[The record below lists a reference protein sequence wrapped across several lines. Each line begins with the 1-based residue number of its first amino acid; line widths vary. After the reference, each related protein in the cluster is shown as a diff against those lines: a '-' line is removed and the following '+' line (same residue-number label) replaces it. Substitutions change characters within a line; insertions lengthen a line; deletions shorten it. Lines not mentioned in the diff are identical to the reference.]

1 MDVRP
6 QIAGFLIRRKV
17 GVFRH
22 PSRGIEPDPV
32 PSPLRHDKRDAPPVC
47 GRPPGVSCPVR
58 QDHVTLSLASLPIGL
73 AAVVADQGLGVG
85 FYQPFGMPAASEPLQ
100 HRRLSYPS
108 LLRFKRPYGR
118 FEFYHRLRRI
128 PHALKVRVEFR
139 SRTRIAN
146 GQASRRSPC

>member
-47 GRPPGVSCPVR
+47 GRPPGMSGPVG
-58 QDHVTLSLASLPIGL
+58 QDHVTLALASLRIGL
-73 AAVVADQGLGVG
+73 GAVVGDQGL
-85 FYQPFGMPAASEPLQ
+85 
-100 HRRLSYPS
+100 
-108 LLRFKRPYGR
+108 
-118 FEFYHRLRRI
+118 RI
-128 PHALKVRVEFR
+128 
-139 SRTRIAN
+139 
-146 GQASRRSPC
+146 G